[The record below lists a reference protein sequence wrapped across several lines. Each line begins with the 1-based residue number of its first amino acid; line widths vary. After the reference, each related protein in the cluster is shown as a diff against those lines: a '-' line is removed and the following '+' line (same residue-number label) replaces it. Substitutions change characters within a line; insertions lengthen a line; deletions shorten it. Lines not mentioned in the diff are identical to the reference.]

1 LRYHGRVID
10 ISARRRSFVFA
21 LVATAFAVA
30 APARAAS
37 VPTGTVIRV
46 DRTVDVAAF
55 SRILEARFRLVLHR
69 VIAADIDRDGDLDIL
84 AATDRGF
91 VVWLNDG
98 AGRLTSQSAKHKPA
112 VDGRS
117 PGDTWREDDA
127 RDGETVQDDVPSPR
141 VASEYAHAPPLSVRQ
156 LAPCSQFTL
165 HSDPAYGTRVPRAPP
180 SVL

>member
-1 LRYHGRVID
+1 MIRT
-10 ISARRRSFVFA
+10 SAQRLSIVVA
-21 LVATAFAVA
+21 LVAIALGVA
-30 APARAAS
+30 APASAAS

-55 SRILEARFRLVLHR
+55 SRIIESRFRLVLRR

-98 AGRLTSQSAKHKPA
+98 AGGLTSQSAKHKPV

-117 PGDTWREDDA
+117 PGDTWREDEA
-127 RDGETVQDDVPSPR
+127 RDEETVQDDVPSPR
-141 VASEYAHAPPLSVRQ
+141 VANEYAHAPPLSVRQ
-156 LAPCSQFTL
+156 LAPSSQSTL
-165 HSDPAYGTRVPRAPP
+165 HSDPARGTRAPRAPP
-180 SVL
+180 SIL